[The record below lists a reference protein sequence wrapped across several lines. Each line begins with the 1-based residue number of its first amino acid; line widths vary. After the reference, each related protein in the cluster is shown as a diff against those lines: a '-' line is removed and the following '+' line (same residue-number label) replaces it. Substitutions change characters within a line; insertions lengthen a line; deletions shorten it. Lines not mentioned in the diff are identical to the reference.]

1 MFTPKVTGQARLPGF
16 NYRAEY
22 NNFRSLAA
30 RSMAQESQT
39 MANWTNPKGLITNES
54 AKIRS
59 VDDGQLSR
67 PDLRICQLLFA
78 TVDRLISAKG
88 LGGVKTPSQGSW

>member
-1 MFTPKVTGQARLPGF
+1 MFTPKVTGQARLLGF

-59 VDDGQLSR
+59 LTMVNQAGPTSGLSA
-67 PDLRICQLLFA
+67 IVCH
-78 TVDRLISAKG
+78 G
-88 LGGVKTPSQGSW
+88 

>member
-1 MFTPKVTGQARLPGF
+1 MFRPKVAGQATLPGF

-22 NNFRSLAA
+22 NNFRNLAA

-39 MANWTNPKGLITNES
+39 MASWTNPKGLITNER

-78 TVDRLISAKG
+78 TVDRLISALG
-88 LGGVKTPSQGSW
+88 LGRVKTPFQGSR